1 MKKVFITLAII
12 IAVFIG
18 ALFAIPYFFKGDVL
32 RIIQKQAE
40 KQVNADVMIG
50 DIELSMFRNFPNL
63 NVSVKNVSVTGKEV
77 FVNDTLVYLPL
88 FEASV
93 NLKSFISGNEII
105 INRIL
110 LKDARFAPL
119 VTAEGKANWEIL
131 MAGDTI
137 AQNTENQKSKPE
149 KEKDEKSFHFNDI
162 AIEHLG
168 VVYRDNQHS
177 TEASIPDINLDLS
190 GNFSES
196 NTLIKIVLD
205 LNDIS
210 YRQGNNLWIDQ
221 SDIKW
226 GAEIGADLKNRVFEL
241 KESNFSVNDLQLNLA
256 GKVAILEDRSQVNL
270 KLNAPDTKFESL
282 LALVPKN
289 FRHYLDG
296 LQATGDFILDITA
309 NGEVY
314 PDHLP
319 AIDARLVV
327 KDANIQYSGLPEAIR
342 KINIDLNVTN
352 PGGSVD
358 STKLNLKHI
367 GFDIAGNP
375 FNMFLQIA
383 NLNDPS
389 LKGGANGV
397 INFSNLKKALPLKDI
412 TLAGVTTTDITFDGK
427 YQYIEK
433 EQYEKFIAKGNITL
447 KDILFKNAD
456 FPEGIS
462 IPQGSIAIT
471 PETLNLNNLQAKIN
485 SSDFTLKGS
494 ISNYLPYLFKNDIL
508 KGNFS
513 LASNLINLNEFMTPS
528 APATKASSTATTST
542 PVVTENT
549 TTTETSVSGRQTA
562 TGTALEIPKNINIQ
576 FATNINTILFDKLTI
591 KNVTGNVNLANAVA
605 TLKNLK
611 MNMLNGTMV
620 MNGQYNAINPRIP
633 AVDFSV
639 NVSGFDINSAFNSFS
654 FIRQSLP
661 IALNCQG
668 QVSSDMK
675 FSAKMDPNMNVVM
688 NSVNGGGFLESKG
701 VLINDNPAMEQLAD
715 VLKNDE
721 LSRLSINYLKINF
734 KLENGD
740 IIVEPFTTSL
750 AGNPTTIYG
759 RQSVEG
765 QLDYTIS
772 ANVNRKYFGKE
783 INNLLQAIPG
793 SNNIDA
799 LDIDLKLGGTLAK
812 PTIKPNLTKAM
823 NTIKK
828 EAEKELKNKA
838 KEEIINGLEK
848 LFKKH

>member
-1 MKKVFITLAII
+1 MKKVFITLAVI

-40 KQVNADVMIG
+40 KQVNADVTIG
-50 DIELSMFRNFPNL
+50 DIELSMFRSFPNL
-63 NVSVKNVSVTGKEV
+63 NVSVKDVSVTGKEV
-77 FVNDTLVYLPL
+77 FANDTLVYLPI

-119 VTAEGKANWEIL
+119 VTAEGKANWDIL
-131 MAGDTI
+131 MAGDTM
-137 AQNTENQKSKPE
+137 AQNTGNQESKPKKE
-149 KEKDEKSFHFNDI
+149 KEEKNFRFNDI
-162 AIEHLG
+162 AIGHLG
-168 VVYRDNQHS
+168 VIYRDNQNS
-177 TEASIPDINLDLS
+177 TEATIRDINLDLS

-196 NTLIKIVLD
+196 NTLIKIALD

-210 YRQGNNLWIDQ
+210 YRQENSLWIDQ

-226 GAEIGADLKNRVFEL
+226 AAEIEANLKDQVFEL
-241 KESNFSVNDLQLNLA
+241 KESNFLVNDLQLNLA
-256 GKVAILEDRSQVNL
+256 GKIAMLGDKSQVDL

-296 LQATGDFILDITA
+296 LQTTGDFILDITA

-319 AIDARLVV
+319 AIDARWVV
-327 KDANIQYSGLPEAIR
+327 KDANVQYTGLPEAIR

-412 TLAGVTTTDITFDGK
+412 TLAGVITTDITFDGK

-447 KDILFKNAD
+447 ENILFKNAD

-462 IPQGSIAIT
+462 IPQGSIAVT
-471 PETLNLNNLQAKIN
+471 PATLNLNNLQAKIN

-494 ISNYLPYLFKNDIL
+494 ISNYLPYFFKNDVL

-513 LASNLINLNEFMTPS
+513 LASNLVNLNEFMMPPV
-528 APATKASSTATTST
+528 PATKASPTATTNTVTTGT
-542 PVVTENT
+542 PAP
-549 TTTETSVSGRQTA
+549 GGKTA

-576 FATNINTILFDKLTI
+576 FTTNINTILFDKLTI
-591 KNVTGNVNLANAVA
+591 KNVAGNVSLANAVA

-620 MNGQYNAINPRIP
+620 MNGHYNAINPQIP
-633 AVDFSV
+633 TVDFSV
-639 NVSGFDINSAFNSFS
+639 NVSGFDINAAFNSFS

-661 IALNCQG
+661 IAVNCQG
-668 QVSSDMK
+668 LVSSDMK
-675 FSAKMDPNMNVVM
+675 FSANMDQDMNVVM
-688 NSVNGGGFLESKG
+688 NSVNGGGFVESKG
-701 VLINDNPAMEQLAD
+701 VLINDNPAMEQLAN

-721 LSRLSINYLKINF
+721 LSRLSISYLKINF
-734 KLENGD
+734 KLENGN
-740 IIVEPFTTSL
+740 IVVEPFTTSL
-750 AGNPTTIYG
+750 AGNPATIYG
-759 RQSVEG
+759 QQTVEG
-765 QLDYTIS
+765 QLDYTVS
-772 ANVNRKYFGKE
+772 VDVNRKYFGKE

-793 SNNIDA
+793 SNNIES
-799 LDIDLKLGGTLAK
+799 LEIDVKLGGTVAK

-838 KEEIINGLEK
+838 KEGIINGLEK

>member
-1 MKKVFITLAII
+1 MKKVFITLAVI
-12 IAVFIG
+12 IAVLIG

-40 KQVNADVMIG
+40 KQVNADVTIG
-50 DIELSMFRNFPNL
+50 DIELSMFRSFPNL
-63 NVSVKNVSVTGKEV
+63 NVSVKDVSVTGKEV
-77 FVNDTLVYLPL
+77 FANDTLVYLPI

-119 VTAEGKANWEIL
+119 VTAEGKANWDIL
-131 MAGDTI
+131 MAGDTT
-137 AQNTENQKSKPE
+137 AQNTGNQESKPKKE
-149 KEKDEKSFHFNDI
+149 KEEKNFRFNDI

-168 VVYRDNQHS
+168 VVYRDNQNS
-177 TEASIPDINLDLS
+177 TEATIRDINLDLS

-196 NTLIKIVLD
+196 NTLIKIALD

-210 YRQGNNLWIDQ
+210 YRQENSLWIDQ

-226 GAEIGADLKNRVFEL
+226 AAEIEANLKDQVFEL

-256 GKVAILEDRSQVNL
+256 GKIAMLGDKSQVDL

-296 LQATGDFILDITA
+296 LQTTGDFILDITA

-327 KDANIQYSGLPEAIR
+327 KDANVQYTGLPEAIR

-412 TLAGVTTTDITFDGK
+412 TLAGVITTDITFDGK

-447 KDILFKNAD
+447 ENILFKNAD

-462 IPQGSIAIT
+462 IPQGSIAVT
-471 PETLNLNNLQAKIN
+471 PATLNLNNLQAKIN

-494 ISNYLPYLFKNDIL
+494 ISNYLPYLFKNDVL

-513 LASNLINLNEFMTPS
+513 LASNLVNLNEFMMPP
-528 APATKASSTATTST
+528 APATKASPTATTAT
-542 PVVTENT
+542 PTATGNTVTT
-549 TTTETSVSGRQTA
+549 GTPAPGGKTA

-576 FATNINTILFDKLTI
+576 FTTNINTILFDKLTI
-591 KNVTGNVNLANAVA
+591 KNVAGNVSLANAVA

-620 MNGQYNAINPRIP
+620 MNGHYNAINPQIP
-633 AVDFSV
+633 TVDFSV
-639 NVSGFDINSAFNSFS
+639 NVSGFDINAAFNSFS

-661 IALNCQG
+661 IAVNCQG

-675 FSAKMDPNMNVVM
+675 FRANMDQDMNVVM
-688 NSVNGGGFLESKG
+688 NSVNGGGFVESKG
-701 VLINDNPAMEQLAD
+701 VLINDNPAMEQLAN

-721 LSRLSINYLKINF
+721 LSRLSISYLKINF
-734 KLENGD
+734 KLENGN
-740 IIVEPFTTSL
+740 IVVEPFTTSL
-750 AGNPTTIYG
+750 AGNPATIYG
-759 RQSVEG
+759 QQTVEG
-765 QLDYTIS
+765 QLDYTVS
-772 ANVNRKYFGKE
+772 VDVNRKYFGKE

-793 SNNIDA
+793 SNNIES
-799 LDIDLKLGGTLAK
+799 LEIDVKLGGTVAK

-838 KEEIINGLEK
+838 KEGIINGLEK